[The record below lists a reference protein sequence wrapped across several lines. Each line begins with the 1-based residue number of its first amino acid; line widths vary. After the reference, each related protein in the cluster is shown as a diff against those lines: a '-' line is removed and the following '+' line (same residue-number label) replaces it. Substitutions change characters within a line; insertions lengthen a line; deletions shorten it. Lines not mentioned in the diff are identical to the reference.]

1 MPFNRPI
8 LILLAAG
15 MLAVA
20 LFLTMQPPQQIAPP
34 LPAQRMATALPL
46 PPPTAAPT
54 VAARAASTPASTTP
68 PHAVAPPPPRI
79 GSEGYGPHIERAQ
92 EGNDV
97 AAAWEAAQWLRL
109 CASNEER
116 RTAFEQARNQGA
128 APEAMTPLIA
138 ETDAEARRCQTVTAR
153 HRAMLPE
160 LAARAMRAGQHLAA
174 QAYASAVSPAD
185 LSAAQ
190 RREVADALRHDAV
203 TEGVMGLLAAVEAD
217 AGWGLSDA
225 ERLGFFAALKQLADE
240 EAHSHAPFKLLQP
253 WVEGA
258 AIHFKTRPTPEQQA
272 AAELAGKQIVAR
284 LRAGNPP

>member
-20 LFLTMQPPQQIAPP
+20 LFLATQPSQESAPP
-34 LPAQRMATALPL
+34 PPAGRTATALPL
-46 PPPTAAPT
+46 PVPTAAPT
-54 VAARAASTPASTTP
+54 GAAPAASTPASTTP
-68 PHAVAPPPPRI
+68 PDAAPPPPRI

-109 CASNEER
+109 CASNDER